1 MLHPNF
7 LAHVADKAVALWEK
21 LNIFAARD
29 MARRIADAE
38 NHMTASADWQ
48 KYKMEQAGQSAEEI
62 RKEIRKTLPLS
73 EKQIKEIFSGW
84 KEWIRAKLPKKKQEP
99 PVTEEEQTEK
109 SVDTEGS
116 GTTSM
121 EEA

>member
-1 MLHPNF
+1 MLHPDF

-73 EKQIKEIFSGW
+73 EKQVKEIF
-84 KEWIRAKLPKKKQEP
+84 
-99 PVTEEEQTEK
+99 
-109 SVDTEGS
+109 
-116 GTTSM
+116 
-121 EEA
+121 EEATLK